1 MLKIIA
7 AATLSAMCRD
17 LGRCLQYSAGLSHR
31 YSNVVR
37 SVAHN
42 LRNFDLD

>member
-17 LGRCLQYSAGLSHR
+17 LGRSRLNTHHR
-31 YSNVVR
+31 GNCMFHP
-37 SVAHN
+37 VAVPN
-42 LRNFDLD
+42 LRDFDLD